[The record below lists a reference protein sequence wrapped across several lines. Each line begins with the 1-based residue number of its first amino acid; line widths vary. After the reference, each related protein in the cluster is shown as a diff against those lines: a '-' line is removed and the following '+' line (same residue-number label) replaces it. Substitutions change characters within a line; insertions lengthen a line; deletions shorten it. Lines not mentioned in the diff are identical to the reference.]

1 MTELEC
7 MIVRIVLLQA
17 RLIEVG
23 RTWSRGI
30 ANSIASAYS
39 FYFCVLYYLME

>member
-1 MTELEC
+1 MPS
-7 MIVRIVLLQA
+7 LQA

-39 FYFCVLYYLME
+39 ILFLFSLLSSGMAPGE